1 MTRKIKIKNIIPYLG
16 LVAILAVFSALT
28 GGTFLSIS
36 NLLLIFSS
44 MYIFMIGALGTSF
57 VYATGNL
64 DFSLGSLVGV
74 TATLSALLAQG
85 GGNLPVC
92 ILISV
97 AVGAGT
103 GCVIA
108 LFHNL
113 FQLNPFIVSV
123 TIMFAFRGLTWVL
136 NGNGSTPLPLSMY
149 QYDTLAFKVIVSAAV
164 LALFIILFC
173 FTKLGSYAKAV
184 GSNEESAYQSG
195 VPVKKIKMIAF
206 MLSGMFA
213 GLAGLLSLIKAG
225 TSYTTTG
232 QMFECDVL
240 IALTLGGMPLS
251 GGSKAKIKAAVI
263 GAVSLAMLENGLVLC
278 GVNASLQQGIK
289 GIVLILIL
297 AMSYDRSNQAVIA

>member
-1 MTRKIKIKNIIPYLG
+1 
-16 LVAILAVFSALT
+16 
-28 GGTFLSIS
+28 
-36 NLLLIFSS
+36 